1 MAHEVNRLFRY
12 IGHLPSLLNIAPNMA
27 IIEALLEF
35 WDPRGSVFRF
45 GECELTLTLE
55 EIEGLLQMP
64 GKGSPMVYPTNGT
77 REQFCKFLGL
87 GRASMNQH
95 PDAKSCPLEFLYERF
110 GRRDSYDQHRD
121 DFFISKEEWEGKR
134 VQVFGLALTSLL
146 LFPQKH
152 GKVTFSTIN
161 MMQSV
166 FLGIKEKTPT
176 LVPIIIADI
185 FTAVTECQKKRGFF
199 YASNLVLQMWA
210 MEHLSKRALN
220 PLGSCLPTANWV
232 ESHRERVSRYY
243 RIASPSLFI
252 QEFNALTSDKIQW
265 VLDWTKVRDP
275 AFKTTQFDFI
285 PLASTSGLIVYIPQ
299 RVMRQFGYPQRVPTI
314 REMGSIELNTVT
326 ECRTMVLEGWG
337 NLCSLDNLHLD
348 QVNKVEP
355 RVILEYNEW
364 IKSMIEQGRER
375 TPLIAV
381 SLEEQNG
388 KLRKELEDRQLQI
401 MVADQALED
410 ARSQLRKEAKKTEKL
425 EKGIECI

>member
-1 MAHEVNRLFRY
+1 MAPCRMLDHIPRELIDWKNNMGHEMNRLFPY
-12 IGHLPSLLNIAPNMA
+12 MGHLPNLLNITPNTA
-27 IIEALLEF
+27 IIQALLEY
-35 WDPRGSVFRF
+35 WDPNGSIFRF
-45 GECELTLTLE
+45 RECELTPTLE
-55 EIEGLLQMP
+55 EIEGLLQMT

-87 GRASMNQH
+87 KQDSMDQH
-95 PDAKSCPLEFLYERF
+95 PDAKSCPLEFLYKRF
-110 GRRDSYDQHRD
+110 GERDSYDRHHD
-121 DFFISKEEWEGKR
+121 DFFISREQWEGKR
-134 VQVFGLALTSLL
+134 VQALGLALISLL

-152 GKVTFSTIN
+152 GKVTFSTVN
-161 MMQSV
+161 MIQSV

-210 MEHLSKRALN
+210 MEHLSKRTLN

-232 ESHRERVSRYY
+232 ESHRERVIRYY
-243 RIASPSLFI
+243 RVASPNVFI

-285 PLASTSGLIVYIPQ
+285 PLASTSGLVMYIPQ

-314 REMGSIELNTVT
+314 QGMGRIEINTVA
-326 ECRTMVLEGWG
+326 ECRSMVLEAWG
-337 NLCSLDNLHLD
+337 NLCSLDNLHLY

-355 RVILEYNEW
+355 KVILEYNDW
-364 IKSMIEQGRER
+364 IKSIIEQGRER
-375 TPLIAV
+375 YRQ
-381 SLEEQNG
+381 SL
-388 KLRKELEDRQLQI
+388 LL
-401 MVADQALED
+401 
-410 ARSQLRKEAKKTEKL
+410 
-425 EKGIECI
+425 